1 MHLCR
6 VAPPSNARHG
16 FLRSRRSSK
25 TRPDPLSV
33 AIPFLQLIDINHRL
47 CECLRSLL
55 RKVVADAARDCAV
68 YVLAYK
74 LLCIGFWW
82 WVRRAVGVAFECDG
96 RDFDFGTGGETLL
109 ELVILCLTL
118 CQTLSPAVVVDHDVN
133 VIRIV
138 ERRGASIECGVVKLP
153 LGRCQLPDELGE

>member
-1 MHLCR
+1 MRPCR
-6 VAPPSNARHG
+6 LAPSSNAPLG
-16 FLRSRRSSK
+16 FLRSRRSWK
-25 TRPDPLSV
+25 TRPN
-33 AIPFLQLIDINHRL
+33 FLQLIDINHRL

-55 RKVVADAARDCAV
+55 RKVVTDATRDRAM

-82 WVRRAVGVAFECDG
+82 RVRRAVGVAFECDG
-96 RDFDFGTGGETLL
+96 RDFDCEAGGETLL
-109 ELVILCLTL
+109 ELVILRLTL
-118 CQTLSPAVVVDHDVN
+118 CQTLSPAVVVDHDVD

-153 LGRCQLPDELGE
+153 LG